1 VPANR
6 KRKPPAEPA
15 ASKAPLG
22 EKAYES
28 ILEMLFDRRIPAGAF
43 VSQSDL
49 VALVGVP
56 LAPTR
61 DALKVLEVEGI
72 VTIHPGSGIQFVKP
86 GFELTRSTYQYRGI
100 LERAAIAVYAEVAD
114 EAELAELER
123 RHLAVVAEIER
134 DGLAGDTRRRIEAL
148 ETALHSAIIAS
159 LDNPLIDTS
168 YRRIHNY
175 LKLIR
180 LERRTSPSMA
190 LKSLREHLQVISA
203 CRAHDPEAA
212 VAALSAHF
220 DAALKRAL
228 GLY

>member
-1 VPANR
+1 MAG

-43 VSQSDL
+43 VSQNEL

-56 LAPTR
+56 LAPLR

-100 LERAAIAVYAEVAD
+100 LERAAVSVYAEVAD
-114 EAELAELER
+114 EAELAELQR
-123 RHLAVVAEIER
+123 RHDALVAQIER
-134 DGLAGDTRRRIEAL
+134 DGLAEGTRTQIEAL
-148 ETALHSAIIAS
+148 ETALHTAIVAS

-168 YRRIHNY
+168 YRRIRNY
-175 LKLIR
+175 LRLIR

-203 CRAHDPEAA
+203 CKARDPQAA
-212 VAALSAHF
+212 VTALSEHF